1 MVVAIGNSGRFAR
14 CFYCD
19 NFTDPVDLFRVYCY
33 YSVAYLLHYQRFLWI
48 FRCGETA
55 CPAIRKPVV
64 RKMETD
70 LNAAAPPFR
79 QMETTIPEQGTA
91 EKYYSLNA
99 GSMPYTSLIER

>member
-1 MVVAIGNSGRFAR
+1 MVDEILSPLVRESQAIFFNRHRNEYSDAVAMEIKR
-14 CFYCD
+14 CLS
-19 NFTDPVDLFRVYCY
+19 DLKENK
-33 YSVAYLLHYQRFLWI
+33 WI

>member
-1 MVVAIGNSGRFAR
+1 MDTRNLSPEERYELILECR
-14 CFYCD
+14 
-19 NFTDPVDLFRVYCY
+19 
-33 YSVAYLLHYQRFLWI
+33 WI